1 MLQGRGVDGVDEP
14 VTLSGGDYVGQSA
27 LIGLERGNQI
37 SLSPV
42 NAASLSFCDIF
53 VLTRDAAVNLLKTLS
68 PELKKEWLEL
78 CSRHADLV
86 DRDIENG
93 ADEFEGKKKSL
104 SKINSLARKMEELME
119 KEKEIAALRGEV
131 LALMSSR
138 ASFGDEA

>member
-93 ADEFEGKKKSL
+93 ADELEGKKKSL